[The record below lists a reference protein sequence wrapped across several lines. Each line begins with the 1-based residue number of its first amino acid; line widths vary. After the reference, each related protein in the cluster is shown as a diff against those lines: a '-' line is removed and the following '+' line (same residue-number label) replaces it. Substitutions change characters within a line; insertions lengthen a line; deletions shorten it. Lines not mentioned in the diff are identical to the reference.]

1 MLNSILAAIWGCIP
15 ELANDCQDMTNTSS
29 TYFSL
34 LIGGI
39 IGGLVSWWIFKRQKM
54 TSDKQDMVIKHIEAL
69 NEHHEKMLKRIEQI
83 EQSHQKTL
91 NAIYELNKRVGP
103 SHNVGNDHDSKV

>member
-15 ELANDCQDMTNTSS
+15 ELASECQDMTNTSS

-39 IGGLVSWWIFKRQKM
+39 IGGLVSWWVFKRQKM
-54 TSDKQDMVIKHIEAL
+54 TSDKQDIVIKHIEKL
-69 NEHHEKMLKRIEQI
+69 NEHHERMLKRIEQI

-91 NAIYELNKRVGP
+91 EAIYELNKKMKRSGSVE
-103 SHNVGNDHDSKV
+103 NEYDSKI